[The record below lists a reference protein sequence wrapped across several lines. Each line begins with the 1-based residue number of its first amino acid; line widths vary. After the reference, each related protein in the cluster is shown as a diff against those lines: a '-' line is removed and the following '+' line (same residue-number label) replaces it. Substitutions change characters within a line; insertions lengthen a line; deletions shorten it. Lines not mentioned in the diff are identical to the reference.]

1 MSGHYLHCSRLVFL
15 GLGLIPLKRPDH
27 WPDQAGPAL
36 NHLGLEEIF
45 RRHWILRVYVIHVD
59 TFKYYVYTTKTINI
73 KPKTKKKTK
82 QCVCG
87 VWSKHSH
94 HTCRI
99 TKWSLQT
106 PHTATRNPNIKQLV
120 KMAMTPQAPA
130 QRNRRRPH
138 VEGFPQLPEDI

>member
-73 KPKTKKKTK
+73 KPKTKKTK

-94 HTCRI
+94 HTCRLQNDPSKHHI
-99 TKWSLQT
+99 LQPEIQTSNNSLRW
-106 PHTATRNPNIKQLV
+106 PW
-120 KMAMTPQAPA
+120 
-130 QRNRRRPH
+130 
-138 VEGFPQLPEDI
+138 LPKHLLNAIDGALMSKAFHNCLKISK

>member
-73 KPKTKKKTK
+73 KPKTKKNKT
-82 QCVCG
+82 VCL
-87 VWSKHSH
+87 WSLVKTLPSYMS
-94 HTCRI
+94 I